1 MIRIIKQE
9 LNISP
14 ILKKK
19 INWASKYTN
28 TNITIENGALIRLE
42 PTNVA
47 YIEPHKVI
55 INENTFMFFNEKDKY
70 YDFSVDLYTHE
81 IINDKEIKDIKDNY
95 DYSKEK
101 ESKNKNDD
109 FELQD
114 EKNTNLYGKILN
126 RKQLIER
133 IWCNEK

>member
-28 TNITIENGALIRLE
+28 INITIENGALIRLE
-42 PTNVA
+42 PTNIA

-81 IINDKEIKDIKDNY
+81 IINDKEIKDINDNY

-109 FELQD
+109 FEL
-114 EKNTNLYGKILN
+114 
-126 RKQLIER
+126 
-133 IWCNEK
+133 

>member
-42 PTNVA
+42 PTNIA